1 VKRTAFKPRQQ
12 TLSQRA
18 KLKVFKKSGKK
29 SAAGNVS
36 NPLKKNTGRR
46 LVPKDDGPIY
56 SEAHLKLVREQPC
69 IVSGVEGCVAHHIRG
84 LLPRTMGVRVTDFLT
99 VSLRPDLHD
108 GYGHSLHRH
117 GNEAEWWSYSGL
129 PKAKVFEWL
138 RKFLRAHYPRSHPG
152 VVQAF
157 AKMAAEEEREAT

>member
-1 VKRTAFKPRQQ
+1 MKRAGFAPRTQ

-18 KLKVFKKSGKK
+18 KIKGKR
-29 SAAGNVS
+29 GE
-36 NPLKKNTGRR
+36 NPLKTGKTGRR
-46 LVPKDDGPIY
+46 LTTKDEKPIY
-56 SEAHLKLVREQPC
+56 DDFHLALVREQPC
-69 IVSGVEGCVAHHIRG
+69 IVSGAIGCVAHHIRG

-117 GNEAEWWSYSGL
+117 GKEAEWWIYSGV
-129 PKAKVFEWL
+129 PKANVFKWL
-138 RKFLRAHYPRSHPG
+138 RKFLLAHYPRTHPG

-157 AKMAAEEEREAT
+157 AKMAAEEARSEEGRI